1 MGAPAGAHDTFPESS
16 HLWWVANP
24 GFGTRGATVSFP
36 RWECPRK
43 AGGAYHPGA
52 IPLST
57 TRCNVAGRC
66 LASQPALRAVRQGL
80 RTESAGTVKG
90 YPAPPGTHRTKPML
104 PAPAHMGDDTVGPR
118 RLDDADTPRLREGA
132 IRNQVRDV
140 IAVQM
145 TGPRTQGK
153 RHRGAKGGRFCGM
166 DVGPVCHQGVL
177 PAVLRP
183 GRVPSGSG
191 RSRPPIAPGGSRGI
205 PAPSKGSQAPKGRPT
220 RVRGGRPVAPFGG
233 SWRIVGRESRG
244 FRPWL

>member
-1 MGAPAGAHDTFPESS
+1 MGAPAGAHSTFPESS

-52 IPLST
+52 IPSST
-57 TRCNVAGRC
+57 RRCNVAGRC
-66 LASQPALRAVRQGL
+66 LASQPAPRAVRQGL
-80 RTESAGTVKG
+80 RTESAATVKG
-90 YPAPPGTHRTKPML
+90 YPAPAGTHRTKPML
-104 PAPAHMGDDTVGPR
+104 PAPARMGDDTVGPR

-145 TGPRTQGK
+145 TGPRTRGK
-153 RHRGAKGGRFCGM
+153 RHRRGAKGHRLSGM
-166 DVGPVCHQGVL
+166 DVGPVCGPGLVSV
-177 PAVLRP
+177 VLRP

-205 PAPSKGSQAPKGRPT
+205 PAPGRAAKP
-220 RVRGGRPVAPFGG
+220 RRGGRSGCAGDGLPPPFGG
-233 SWRIVGRESRG
+233 S
-244 FRPWL
+244 